1 MAVVLCPSKLNYIT
15 RSNISYSNKS
25 EGYTETMKISG
36 MCDLDLLIETLE
48 EENPE
53 AIVYDDADEAVLGLV
68 YHNDKP
74 PILAYSY
81 IKWIK
86 MLMNRDGMSE
96 DEAVE
101 YFDYNVDGLILGDN
115 QPIIIRDHML

>member
-1 MAVVLCPSKLNYIT
+1 M
-15 RSNISYSNKS
+15 SN
-25 EGYTETMKISG
+25 
-36 MCDLDLLIETLE
+36 LDLLIETLE

-86 MLMNRDGMSE
+86 MLMDRDGMPE

>member
-1 MAVVLCPSKLNYIT
+1 M
-15 RSNISYSNKS
+15 SN
-25 EGYTETMKISG
+25 
-36 MCDLDLLIETLE
+36 LDLLIETLE

-53 AIVYDDADEAVLGLV
+53 AIVYDGADEAIMGLV
-68 YHNDKP
+68 YHDDKP
-74 PILAYSY
+74 PIIAYSY
-81 IKWIK
+81 SKWIK
-86 MLMNRDGMSE
+86 MLMDRDGMSE

>member
-1 MAVVLCPSKLNYIT
+1 M
-15 RSNISYSNKS
+15 SN
-25 EGYTETMKISG
+25 
-36 MCDLDLLIETLE
+36 LDLLIETLE

-81 IKWIK
+81 IIWIK

>member
-1 MAVVLCPSKLNYIT
+1 M
-15 RSNISYSNKS
+15 SN
-25 EGYTETMKISG
+25 
-36 MCDLDLLIETLE
+36 LDLLIETLE

-53 AIVYDDADEAVLGLV
+53 AIVYDDAEEAVMGLV
-68 YHNDKP
+68 YHSDKP

-81 IKWIK
+81 SKWIK
-86 MLMNRDGMSE
+86 MLMDRDGMSE